1 MIELL
6 KQPQLADASPVG
18 NPSLNNPVLN
28 EKLQDILVNRNPTEF
43 FAIILPNIVGLS
55 FVIGVVI
62 FLFVVAIGAIQWTIS
77 GGDKTAIESA
87 RGKITNAIVGI
98 IILFSLFALLKLIE
112 DFFGINILSLDLGIL
127 EIK

>member
-1 MIELL
+1 MT
-6 KQPQLADASPVG
+6 KNLAQGAI
-18 NPSLNNPVLN
+18 NNPALGPG
-28 EKLQDILVNRNPTEF
+28 LQGKTGTEF
-43 FAIILPNIVGLS
+43 LQIILPNMIGLS